1 MKNNFT
7 MVYDILTKYIFD
19 ADGACSEILFL
30 IEKDQLLFKDFWVM
44 FSTTKMLADG
54 NILDKDFKKVDR
66 DIWIEERIRE
76 FISEKN

>member
-7 MVYDILTKYIFD
+7 IVYDILTRYIFD
-19 ADGACSEILFL
+19 ADSASSEIVFL
-30 IEKDQLLFKDFWVM
+30 IEKDELLFKDFWVM
-44 FSTTKMLADG
+44 FSTTEMLADG
-54 NILDKDFKKVDR
+54 NILDKDFKKVNR

>member
-7 MVYDILTKYIFD
+7 IVYDILTRYIFD
-19 ADGACSEILFL
+19 ADSASSEIVFL
-30 IEKDQLLFKDFWVM
+30 IEKDELLFKDFWVM
-44 FSTTKMLADG
+44 FSTTEMLADG